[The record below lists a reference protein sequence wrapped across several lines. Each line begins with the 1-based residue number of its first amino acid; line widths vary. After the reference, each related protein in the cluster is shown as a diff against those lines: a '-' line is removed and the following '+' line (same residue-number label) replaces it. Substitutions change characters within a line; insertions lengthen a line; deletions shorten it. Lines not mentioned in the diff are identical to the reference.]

1 MPLEPVDRPALDPDA
16 IASHPFG
23 RARRGYEPDE
33 VRAFLVA
40 LASKIRMS
48 EQRRNDLERRAAEL
62 ERRATDPRDLDEA
75 AVTELLGEETA
86 RVLESARTAAAEI
99 RTRAEDQATTAT
111 TEADEHSTATRAA
124 ADQYAERLRA
134 EADEYAAAT
143 RATAEAEVA
152 EQRAGA
158 EADVERM
165 RAEAESVL
173 AERTAEAE
181 EAAAAVRADAD
192 GYRDRVRE
200 EADHYGESTRT
211 AAESY
216 RADVHAAADAYR
228 EAATAESDQLRADAA
243 GVAATI
249 RQDAEAAAGA
259 RREAIE
265 AEADGLLAEARDQGR
280 IMVQEARTYRER
292 VIADLADRRRAA
304 RNQLEHLAA
313 ARDALAVTLTDVAGR
328 IEASHRSLQDAVIDP
343 GEAGDLGADRRVLGA
358 GDAPSTAIAVGEV
371 DGAAHDPDDDP
382 DDGQDDAEDEGGVDD
397 ELVGAASGTDAD
409 DVPGPDAD
417 AELSFQDRTAPTTE
431 HPDAVGDAP
440 SRNGAPSGGT
450 QPDDGDPSHSQ
461 LDGGEEAV
469 VEDIFA
475 RIRAE
480 RQEEEAASDHR
491 DDHADAFDLTPGPAA
506 GTAGAPAGVAVAVA
520 VDDDDVSGGD
530 ADLLDRR
537 DATTDELERQL
548 ARRLK
553 RLLSDEQNEALDLLR
568 RSRGAPA
575 ALEVLPADADHLARY
590 TTVALEDLVDAER
603 AGAAFFGE
611 APAQG
616 ADVRDVAEK
625 FGTEMVRQLRDRLQ
639 RAFDDGG
646 DENEVGE
653 RIRACYREWKTQR
666 IAEVARHYVMVA
678 FSRGAYEAAP
688 DGAGFRWV
696 VDHGDAAAPDCDDNA
711 LAGTVPKGEPF
722 PTGDLCPP
730 SHPGCRCLAVPAD
743 T

>member
-16 IASHPFG
+16 IASHAFG

-62 ERRATDPRDLDEA
+62 ERRASDPRDLDGA

-86 RVLESARTAAAEI
+86 RVLESARTAAAQI

-124 ADQYAERLRA
+124 ADQYAARLRA

-165 RAEAESVL
+165 RAEAESIL

-181 EAAAAVRADAD
+181 DAAAAVRADAD
-192 GYRDRVRE
+192 AYRDRVRE
-200 EADHYGESTRT
+200 EADHYGESTRN

-216 RADVHAAADAYR
+216 RADVHGAADAYR
-228 EAATAESDQLRADAA
+228 EAATAEADQLRADAA
-243 GVAATI
+243 GAAATI
-249 RQDAEAAAGA
+249 RQDAEVAAGA

-265 AEADGLLAEARDQGR
+265 AEADGVVAEARDQGR

-313 ARDALAVTLTDVAGR
+313 TRDALAVTLTDVAGR

-343 GEAGDLGADRRVLGA
+343 GEAGDLAADRRVLGA
-358 GDAPSTAIAVGEV
+358 GDAPSTAVAVGEV
-371 DGAAHDPDDDP
+371 DGAAHEPDDEDS
-382 DDGQDDAEDEGGVDD
+382 DDAEREGGADH
-397 ELVGAASGTDAD
+397 EPVGAAPGTDAD
-409 DVPGPDAD
+409 AAPGAD
-417 AELSFQDRTAPTTE
+417 AEISADDQLPSTTDD
-431 HPDAVGDAP
+431 PDAVDDAP
-440 SRNGAPSGGT
+440 SGNGAPPGEAG
-450 QPDDGDPSHSQ
+450 PDEGEPTGSP
-461 LDGGEEAV
+461 LNGGEEAV
-469 VEDIFA
+469 VDDIFA

-480 RQEEEAASDHR
+480 RQQEEAASDRR
-491 DDHADAFDLTPGPAA
+491 DDHADAFDPAPA
-506 GTAGAPAGVAVAVA
+506 TAPASTATAAAPAGVAVAVV
-520 VDDDDVSGGD
+520 VDDDDGSGGGT
-530 ADLLDRR
+530 DLLDRR

-553 RLLSDEQNEALDLLR
+553 RVLSDEQNEALDRLR
-568 RSRGAPA
+568 RNRDAPA
-575 ALEVLPADADHLARY
+575 ASEVLPADEDHLARY
-590 TTVALEDLVDAER
+590 TSAVLEDLVDAER

-611 APAQG
+611 APARRS
-616 ADVRDVAEK
+616 DVGDVAEE
-625 FGTEMVRQLRDRLQ
+625 FATEMVRQLRGRLQ

-678 FSRGAYEAAP
+678 FSRGVHDVAP

-696 VDHGDAAAPDCDDNA
+696 VDHGDGASPDCDDNA
-711 LAGTVPKGEPF
+711 LAGTVLKGEPF

-743 T
+743 A